1 MLSNA
6 LFRLSFNGRVS
17 WSFYL
22 LAVIVGAAL
31 ALRLNGLNWD
41 HGYGF
46 HPDERSFYFRA
57 DCMYRA
63 LTGGISAAAP
73 GDCAQ
78 TFEHQPELQTG
89 LPGLGTLLDADRSPL
104 NPKWFPLGSLLIY
117 LLVFVRWVAELFGD
131 WGALDLRYAGRTLS
145 ALADVGSVALL
156 FVLGR
161 RLYGVREGL
170 LAAALTALA
179 VIHIQH
185 SHFYRPETFTVLFTL
200 ASFWAMFR
208 MLERRRRRDA
218 ALLGAMLGL
227 ALAPKIAIVPLLAP
241 LAAVF
246 LYCAVD
252 EAGGQFRR
260 IDRAIVRRLLGHAAL
275 TGLTAL
281 AVFFITTPYALL
293 DFYTFIGD
301 IAAQGRMART
311 AGYWPF
317 TTQYIDTLP
326 LFYQMRQSGF
336 WGLGLPLGIFAWV
349 AIPLTAFLA
358 LLLRRTRR
366 ADVILLSWIA
376 AFLLF
381 QESFEVRFLRYI
393 FPLMPI
399 LILLAARLLLWYHD
413 LARIVASGIAS
424 RLRVLL
430 PLFSTSLL
438 CLVLGATL
446 FYSLAF
452 QRVYAEEH
460 PASAA
465 SEWFRTEAPPYRGV
479 VIDNHW
485 DEFVPGL
492 DYAATWQFPLYE
504 PETPQK
510 MQELAQR
517 LAASDYLVFYS
528 ARPYTSA
535 SRDPERFPYSYPY
548 YQRLFNGELGYR
560 LHRRFTSYPQFWGVE
575 FQDDAL
581 LRAGLARPEP
591 EVADDPAR
599 WRVNFGYADENA
611 VSYDHP
617 TVLVFR
623 NAERLSVAE
632 LTRLLVNLAEV
643 NPSSLDPSAVG
654 SLLLSAERRAEQQ
667 AGGDFAEAANRQS
680 WSNAVPVV
688 SWLLAVEIIYLLT
701 LPLALWLLR
710 WLPDRGALLARIL
723 GLLLVSYVA
732 WLLATSGALAYSR
745 WAVFAGMGLAALLSA
760 AVLRWQWAEIRGFV
774 RRRWRLLLA
783 GEALFLGAF
792 LAFALLRYYNPDL
805 WHPWRGGEKPM
816 ELAYL
821 TAVVRSTSFPPY
833 DPWFAGGYL
842 NYYYWGY
849 LIVANLV
856 RITSI
861 LPTTAFNLA
870 VPLFFALTVTAAY
883 SLAYNLAAGFLRG
896 RADTPS
902 GDGPEFD
909 YRVEAVADTPPAA
922 NAPPSGVPANP
933 PPGASAAPGDT
944 PEGGG
949 LLSGWRRWAAHP
961 AACGLAAAL
970 FVAVI
975 GNLDGLVQLVQ
986 GVGQQLAGNGWPG
999 FDFWRSS
1006 RMIPPLDAF
1015 VPNAAA
1021 FWLPTPI
1028 PDAPAQSWH
1037 ITEFPFFTFL
1047 FADLHAHMMAI
1058 PFTLLVLGIVLC
1070 MGLAIREA
1078 TLERMFTRPIAA
1090 MAVALGVAAGA
1101 LFAINSWDYPTYLL
1115 LIVAGLAMALWA
1127 SSIPSILKAPLFI
1140 TLAFGI
1146 TSITAFAFLPFHD
1159 SFEVFNTGLSA
1170 SRWRTPI
1177 DRFAGMFGL
1186 FLFIAA
1192 AYLLVYARRPLA
1204 ELWWSL
1210 RQRRGL
1216 PRRMR
1221 GLAGLLIFGLLA
1233 AVYLAAA
1240 GYWTALLLALLLT
1253 FTAVVAYGETA
1264 DDAGPR
1270 HSAMFPLALFA
1281 AACLLA
1287 FGVEFVHIEDG
1298 LGRMNTLFKYYLEAW
1313 ALMGLA
1319 AAFMLWRLASET
1331 LFRRGWQ
1338 WPSAVWAGLAALL
1351 VGGSLI
1357 YTALGTGDRLAD
1369 RFNPLPPTLDGT
1381 AYMTEAV
1388 HWELSGEWNG
1398 GQQTPIELR
1407 WDREAIRWLQDN
1419 AAGTPVVLEAHM
1431 DQYRW
1436 GGRIST
1442 YTGLPTVIGWP
1453 WHQIQ
1458 QRSPHTWAIHQ
1469 RAADVAAIY
1478 SSVGSGR
1485 AVELLRLYDV
1495 SYVVVGQ
1502 LERALYPPEGL
1513 AKFDALAGQG
1523 LAAPVFA
1530 NAGTTVY
1537 QLFLPEAEGDGGR

>member
-6 LFRLSFNGRVS
+6 RFRLSFNGRVS

-22 LAVIVGAAL
+22 LAVIVAAAL

-41 HGYGF
+41 NGYGF

-78 TFEHQPELQTG
+78 TFQNQPELQTG
-89 LPGLGTLLDADRSPL
+89 LPGIGTLLDADRSPL
-104 NPKWFPLGSLLIY
+104 NPKWFPLGSILIY
-117 LLVFVRWVAELFGD
+117 LLVFVRSVLELFGD

-145 ALADVGSVALL
+145 ALADVGSVLLL

-170 LAAALTALA
+170 LAAAFAAFA

-208 MLERRRRRDA
+208 MLERRRRRDSV
-218 ALLGAMLGL
+218 LLGAMLGL

-246 LYCAVD
+246 IYRAFD
-252 EAGGQFRR
+252 EAGGQFWR
-260 IDRAIVRRLLGHAAL
+260 IDGAIVRRLLGHAAL
-275 TGLTAL
+275 TGLAAL
-281 AVFFITTPYALL
+281 AVFIITTPYALL
-293 DFYTFIGD
+293 DFFTFAGD
-301 IAAQGRMART
+301 IASQGRMART

-317 TTQYIDTLP
+317 TTQYIDTTP
-326 LFYQMRQSGF
+326 LFYQMRQSSF

-358 LLLRRTRR
+358 LMLRRTRR
-366 ADVILLSWIA
+366 ADVILLSWVA

-393 FPLMPI
+393 FPLMPV
-399 LILLAARLLLWYHD
+399 LLLLTARLLLWYHD

-424 RLRVLL
+424 RLRLL
-430 PLFSTSLL
+430 APLLAAALL
-438 CLVLGATL
+438 GGVFGGTL

-452 QRVYAEEH
+452 QQVYAEEH

-465 SEWFRTEAPPYRGV
+465 SEWFRTEAAPYSGI

-510 MQELAQR
+510 MRELAQR

-575 FQDDAL
+575 FQDDAI
-581 LRAGLARPEP
+581 LRAGLTIPEP
-591 EVADDPAR
+591 EVTDPNPPR
-599 WRVNFGYADENA
+599 LSVNFGYADENA

-623 NAERLSVAE
+623 NAERLGAAE
-632 LTRLLVNLAEV
+632 LTRLLVDLAEV
-643 NPSSLDPSAVG
+643 NPSSLDPAAVG
-654 SLLLSAERRAEQQ
+654 SLLLPEARLAEQR
-667 AGGDFAEAANRQS
+667 AGGDFSAAANRQS
-680 WSNAVPVV
+680 WANDVPVV
-688 SWLLAVEIIYLLT
+688 TWLLAVEIIYLLT

-710 WLPDRGALLARIL
+710 WLPDRGMILARIL

-732 WLLATSGALAYSR
+732 WLLVSAGALDYSR
-745 WAVFAGMGLAALLSA
+745 WAVYAGMGLAALLSA
-760 AVLRWQWAEIRGFV
+760 AALRWQGAEIRDFL

-783 GEALFLGAF
+783 GEALFLAAF
-792 LAFALLRYYNPDL
+792 LGFTLLRYFNPDL

-821 TAVVRSTSFPPY
+821 TAVVRSTGFPPY

-883 SLAYNLAAGFLRG
+883 SLAYNLAAGLLRG
-896 RADTPS
+896 RDDAPGD
-902 GDGPEFD
+902 DGPEFD
-909 YRVEAVADTPPAA
+909 YRVEAIPDSPAAANPSAPGVPTAQSETPP
-922 NAPPSGVPANP
+922 GYPAETG
-933 PPGASAAPGDT
+933 GA
-944 PEGGG
+944 
-949 LLSGWRRWAAHP
+949 LSRWRRWAVHP

-975 GNLDGLVQLVQ
+975 GNLDGLVQIAQ
-986 GVGQQLAGNGWPG
+986 GGWQQLAGGGGWPG

-1021 FWLPTPI
+1021 FWLPTPAA
-1028 PDAPAQSWH
+1028 DAPVQSWH

-1047 FADLHAHMMAI
+1047 FADLHAHLMAI
-1058 PFTLLVLGIVLC
+1058 PFTLLAVGVVLC
-1070 MGLAIREA
+1070 MGLAMREA
-1078 TLERMFTRPIAA
+1078 RLERMFVRHISAL
-1090 MAVALGVAAGA
+1090 AVTLGVTVGA

-1115 LIVAGLAMALWA
+1115 LGAAAITMALWA
-1127 SSIPSILKAPLFI
+1127 SSVPAILKWPVFI
-1140 TLAFGI
+1140 SLVFGI
-1146 TSITAFAFLPFHD
+1146 ASISAFSFLPFHL
-1159 SFEVFNTGLSA
+1159 SFEVFNTELSA

-1192 AYLLVYARRPLA
+1192 AYLVVYARRPLA

-1210 RQRRGL
+1210 RQRGGL

-1221 GLAGLLIFGLLA
+1221 WLAGLLIFGLLA

-1240 GYWTALLLALLLT
+1240 GYWTALLLAALLT
-1253 FTAVVAYGETA
+1253 FTIIAAYGETA
-1264 DDAGPR
+1264 HDAGPR
-1270 HSAMFPLALFA
+1270 HSALFPLALFA

-1313 ALMGLA
+1313 VLMGLA

-1331 LFRRGWQ
+1331 QFRRGRR
-1338 WPSAVWAGLAALL
+1338 WPAAVWAGMAALL
-1351 VGGSLI
+1351 LGGSLI

-1388 HWELSGEWNG
+1388 HWELSGEWDG
-1398 GQQTPIELR
+1398 RRQTPIELR
-1407 WDREAIRWLQDN
+1407 WDREAIQWLQDN
-1419 AAGTPVVLEAHM
+1419 VAGTPVVLEAQM

-1436 GGRIST
+1436 GGRISA

-1458 QRSPHTWAIHQ
+1458 QRNPHTWAIHQ

-1478 SSVGSGR
+1478 GGAGLNR
-1485 AVELLRLYDV
+1485 ALELLRQYDV

-1513 AKFDALAGQG
+1513 AKFDELAGRG

-1530 NAGTTVY
+1530 NAGTTIY
-1537 QLFLPEAEGDGGR
+1537 QLFLPEDARGGGG